1 MGIYKYKFF
10 IYAFILQSLILASIS
25 TLSIE
30 TRVGIFSNKQKPFE
44 YSKDFSIYNFFK
56 HFFYTLRIL
65 PYNLSESFGILN
77 NKGAVQEWVKI
88 IYTFL
93 ISFTISL
100 IVYHIFLIIF
110 GYKKI
115 YKYYMGN
122 FGISAKCSN

>member
-10 IYAFILQSLILASIS
+10 IYAFILQSLIIASIS

-30 TRVGIFSNKQKPFE
+30 TRVGIFSNKQKPFD
-44 YSKDFSIYNFFK
+44 YTKDFSIYNFFK

-65 PYNLSESFGILN
+65 PYNLSESLGILN
-77 NKGAVQEWVKI
+77 NNGDVHAWVKM

-115 YKYYMGN
+115 YKYYLGN
-122 FGISAKCSN
+122 FGIPVKYS

>member
-1 MGIYKYKFF
+1 MGVYKYKFF
-10 IYAFILQSLILASIS
+10 IYAFILQSLIIASIS

-30 TRVGIFSNKQKPFE
+30 TRVGIFSNKQNPFE
-44 YSKDFSIYNFFK
+44 YNKDFSIYNFFK

-65 PYNLSESFGILN
+65 PYNLSESLGILN
-77 NKGAVQEWVKI
+77 SKGAVQEWVKI

-122 FGISAKCSN
+122 LGIPIKSS